1 MGSLALRMEEL
12 ENCHAGA
19 VVPVSVL
26 LTMVSNKHLKGRYA
40 KSMFPISGT
49 HFLPPRRAV

>member
-40 KSMFPISGT
+40 KSMLPISGT